1 MFHQGR
7 DKMAGRQAPRI
18 PKLRRDN
25 DIETPVGHGELALL
39 PQAAER
45 RSGGHS
51 GGPQSSDRLFGTEAV
66 SPPCD
71 QIRYEL
77 HCGHRLPFQMNCSG
91 KVTHFVT
98 FVERYMLAIICLDD
112 APFKMPFSQLN
123 GTYNGISAI
132 RVLSPAAVAPG
143 DVPSP

>member
-1 MFHQGR
+1 VFHQGR
-7 DKMAGRQAPRI
+7 DKMAGGQAPRI

-25 DIETPVGHGELALL
+25 DIETPGGHGELIFL

-51 GGPQSSDRLFGTEAV
+51 GGPQSIGRLLGAEAV

-77 HCGHRLPFQMNCSG
+77 HCGHRFPLQMNCAG

-98 FVERYMLAIICLDD
+98 FVERYMLAIIRLDD
-112 APFKMPFSQLN
+112 APLEMPFNRLN
-123 GTYNGISAI
+123 GTYNGILPFVMLISIFYA
-132 RVLSPAAVAPG
+132 LKG
-143 DVPSP
+143 